1 MEILLTSAL
10 GSSSL
15 TSVRGSSLLTS
26 VLSSGQC
33 PHIGL
38 LLFQLDLLC
47 TALGLHQGALNWQQR
62 TTVSLGVLDFFHQQA
77 AITASKRH
85 CNALSRSGLRGQ
97 KWVADKRDEFR
108 SHLNLLVLQHQPTN
122 NSRQRREMDTRNLIK
137 SLHTHMS
144 PFWFVLCLFNV
155 HICGVAIFS
164 LKQNITTFS
173 STNSFTEPHT

>member
-1 MEILLTSAL
+1 MELAYQ
-10 GSSSL
+10 GYSSL
-15 TSVRGSSLLTS
+15 TPVRGSSLLTS

-33 PHIGL
+33 PRIGL

-47 TALGLHQGALNWQQR
+47 TALALLHQGALNWQQR

-108 SHLNLLVLQHQPTN
+108 SHLNLLVLQHQATN
-122 NSRQRREMDTRNLIK
+122 NSRQRREMDTRNLNLEC
-137 SLHTHMS
+137 SPLQVHTHMS
-144 PFWFVLCLFNV
+144 PF
-155 HICGVAIFS
+155 
-164 LKQNITTFS
+164 
-173 STNSFTEPHT
+173 